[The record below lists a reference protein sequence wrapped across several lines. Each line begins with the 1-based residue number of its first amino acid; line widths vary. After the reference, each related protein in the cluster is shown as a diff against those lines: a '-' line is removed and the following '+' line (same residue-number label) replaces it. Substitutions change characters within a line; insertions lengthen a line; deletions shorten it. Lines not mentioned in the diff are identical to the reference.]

1 MLDMLLNSSD
11 ELLPASG
18 FLGFLVHHWLA
29 VAIVILVL
37 GFALDQLFYVLLD
50 RPQDRWRRR
59 YRALRAFLTAHFGAP
74 ALKEAASE
82 DAGPS
87 AEGPVIHRAGAKY
100 NPNAAPRVGPPPEP
114 GPRPASGPRPEPGP
128 RPASGPR
135 PEPGSQ
141 PASGPQPEPG
151 SQPASGPRPASGP
164 LPGSGSQPAS
174 GTRRAASPAR
184 PAPVE
189 RRTAGTAGETV
200 YEPLRRAPE
209 RAAEGA
215 RRFGQIVTPP
225 PAAREEPIFEP
236 LDEDAP
242 IVVRPDEVQPR
253 SAEPTTLRRR
263 GEPTENGEGN

>member
-50 RPQDRWRRR
+50 RPQDRWRQR

-100 NPNAAPRVGPPPEP
+100 NPNAAPRVGA
-114 GPRPASGPRPEPGP
+114 GPQQAP
-128 RPASGPR
+128 GPR

-141 PASGPQPEPG
+141 PASG
-151 SQPASGPRPASGP
+151 S
-164 LPGSGSQPAS
+164 
-174 GTRRAASPAR
+174 RRAASPAR

-189 RRTAGTAGETV
+189 RQTAGTGGETV

-215 RRFGQIVTPP
+215 QRFGQIVTPP

-242 IVVRPDEVQPR
+242 VVVRPDEVQPR

>member
-50 RPQDRWRRR
+50 RPQDRWRQR
-59 YRALRAFLTAHFGAP
+59 YRALRAFLTTHFGAP
-74 ALKEAASE
+74 ALKEAASK

-100 NPNAAPRVGPPPEP
+100 NPNAAPRVGAGPQQAPGPRPEP
-114 GPRPASGPRPEPGP
+114 GPQPASGPRPEPGLQ
-128 RPASGPR
+128 PASGPQPEPGPR

-141 PASGPQPEPG
+141 PASG
-151 SQPASGPRPASGP
+151 S
-164 LPGSGSQPAS
+164 
-174 GTRRAASPAR
+174 RRAASPAR

-189 RRTAGTAGETV
+189 RQTAGTAGETV
-200 YEPLRRAPE
+200 YEPLRRTPE

>member
-59 YRALRAFLTAHFGAP
+59 YRALRAFLTAHFGVP

-100 NPNAAPRVGPPPEP
+100 NPNAAPRVGLQPEP
-114 GPRPASGPRPEPGP
+114 
-128 RPASGPR
+128 GPR

-141 PASGPQPEPG
+141 PASG
-151 SQPASGPRPASGP
+151 S
-164 LPGSGSQPAS
+164 
-174 GTRRAASPAR
+174 RRAASPAR

-263 GEPTENGEGN
+263 GEPTENGEEN

>member
-50 RPQDRWRRR
+50 RPQDRWRQR
-59 YRALRAFLTAHFGAP
+59 YRALRAFLTTHFGAP
-74 ALKEAASE
+74 ALKEAASK

-100 NPNAAPRVGPPPEP
+100 NPNAAPRVGPQ
-114 GPRPASGPRPEPGP
+114 PASGPRPEPGP
-128 RPASGPR
+128 
-135 PEPGSQ
+135 Q
-141 PASGPQPEPG
+141 P
-151 SQPASGPRPASGP
+151 
-164 LPGSGSQPAS
+164 
-174 GTRRAASPAR
+174 AASPAR
-184 PAPVE
+184 PAPAE
-189 RRTAGTAGETV
+189 RRTAGTGGETV

>member
-29 VAIVILVL
+29 VAIVILIL

-59 YRALRAFLTAHFGAP
+59 YRALRAFLTTHFGAP
-74 ALKEAASE
+74 ALKETASE

-100 NPNAAPRVGPPPEP
+100 NPNAAPRVGPQPAPGPRPEP
-114 GPRPASGPRPEPGP
+114 GSQPASGPRPEPGP

-141 PASGPQPEPG
+141 
-151 SQPASGPRPASGP
+151 
-164 LPGSGSQPAS
+164 
-174 GTRRAASPAR
+174 RAASPAR

-209 RAAEGA
+209 RPAAEGA

>member
-100 NPNAAPRVGPPPEP
+100 NPNAAPRVGPQPEP

-128 RPASGPR
+128 
-135 PEPGSQ
+135 
-141 PASGPQPEPG
+141 
-151 SQPASGPRPASGP
+151 
-164 LPGSGSQPAS
+164 
-174 GTRRAASPAR
+174 RRAASPAR

-209 RAAEGA
+209 RAAAEGA

>member
-100 NPNAAPRVGPPPEP
+100 NPNAAPRVGPQPEP

-128 RPASGPR
+128 RQASGPR

-141 PASGPQPEPG
+141 
-151 SQPASGPRPASGP
+151 
-164 LPGSGSQPAS
+164 
-174 GTRRAASPAR
+174 RAASPAR
-184 PAPVE
+184 PAPAE

-209 RAAEGA
+209 RAAEGT

>member
-29 VAIVILVL
+29 VAIVILAL

-59 YRALRAFLTAHFGAP
+59 YRALRAFLTAHFGVP

-100 NPNAAPRVGPPPEP
+100 NPNAAPRVGLQPEP
-114 GPRPASGPRPEPGP
+114 GPRPEPGP
-128 RPASGPR
+128 QPAPGPRPEPGPQPASGPR

-141 PASGPQPEPG
+141 PASG
-151 SQPASGPRPASGP
+151 S
-164 LPGSGSQPAS
+164 
-174 GTRRAASPAR
+174 RRAASPAR
-184 PAPVE
+184 SAPVE
-189 RRTAGTAGETV
+189 RQTAGTGGETV

>member
-50 RPQDRWRRR
+50 RPQDRWRQR
-59 YRALRAFLTAHFGAP
+59 YRALRAFLTTHFGAP

-114 GPRPASGPRPEPGP
+114 GPRPASGPRPEPGSQ
-128 RPASGPR
+128 PASGPR

-141 PASGPQPEPG
+141 
-151 SQPASGPRPASGP
+151 
-164 LPGSGSQPAS
+164 
-174 GTRRAASPAR
+174 RAASPAR

>member
-50 RPQDRWRRR
+50 RPQDRWRQR
-59 YRALRAFLTAHFGAP
+59 YRALRAFLTTHFGAP

-100 NPNAAPRVGPPPEP
+100 NPNAAPRVGPQPEP
-114 GPRPASGPRPEPGP
+114 GTR
-128 RPASGPR
+128 
-135 PEPGSQ
+135 

-151 SQPASGPRPASGP
+151 P
-164 LPGSGSQPAS
+164 LPGS

>member
-59 YRALRAFLTAHFGAP
+59 YRALRAFLTTHFGAP

-100 NPNAAPRVGPPPEP
+100 NPNAAPRVGPQ
-114 GPRPASGPRPEPGP
+114 PASGPRPEPGP

-135 PEPGSQ
+135 PELGSQ
-141 PASGPQPEPG
+141 PASGP
-151 SQPASGPRPASGP
+151 
-164 LPGSGSQPAS
+164 QPAS

-189 RRTAGTAGETV
+189 RQTAGTGGETV

-242 IVVRPDEVQPR
+242 IVVRLDEVQPR

>member
-50 RPQDRWRRR
+50 RPQDRWRQR
-59 YRALRAFLTAHFGAP
+59 YRALRAFLTTHFGAP
-74 ALKEAASE
+74 ALKEAASK
-82 DAGPS
+82 DAGAP

-100 NPNAAPRVGPPPEP
+100 NPNAAPRVGPQ
-114 GPRPASGPRPEPGP
+114 PAP
-128 RPASGPR
+128 GPR

-141 PASGPQPEPG
+141 PASGP
-151 SQPASGPRPASGP
+151 
-164 LPGSGSQPAS
+164 
-174 GTRRAASPAR
+174 RRAASPAR
-184 PAPVE
+184 PAPAE
-189 RRTAGTAGETV
+189 RQTAGTAGETV

-209 RAAEGA
+209 RAAAEGA
-215 RRFGQIVTPP
+215 QRFGQIVTPP

>member
-59 YRALRAFLTAHFGAP
+59 YRALRAFLTTHFGAP

-114 GPRPASGPRPEPGP
+114 GPRPEPGP
-128 RPASGPR
+128 
-135 PEPGSQ
+135 Q
-141 PASGPQPEPG
+141 
-151 SQPASGPRPASGP
+151 PASGP

>member
-50 RPQDRWRRR
+50 RPQDRWRQR
-59 YRALRAFLTAHFGAP
+59 YRSLRAFLTAHFGAP

-114 GPRPASGPRPEPGP
+114 GPRP
-128 RPASGPR
+128 
-135 PEPGSQ
+135 
-141 PASGPQPEPG
+141 
-151 SQPASGPRPASGP
+151 P
-164 LPGSGSQPAS
+164 LQRKKYPVLH
-174 GTRRAASPAR
+174 SPSH
-184 PAPVE
+184 
-189 RRTAGTAGETV
+189 
-200 YEPLRRAPE
+200 
-209 RAAEGA
+209 
-215 RRFGQIVTPP
+215 RFLSFLHG
-225 PAAREEPIFEP
+225 
-236 LDEDAP
+236 
-242 IVVRPDEVQPR
+242 
-253 SAEPTTLRRR
+253 
-263 GEPTENGEGN
+263 

>member
-50 RPQDRWRRR
+50 RPQDRWRQR

-100 NPNAAPRVGPPPEP
+100 NPNAAPRVGPQPEP

-128 RPASGPR
+128 RQASGPR

-141 PASGPQPEPG
+141 
-151 SQPASGPRPASGP
+151 
-164 LPGSGSQPAS
+164 
-174 GTRRAASPAR
+174 RAASPAR
-184 PAPVE
+184 PAPAE

-209 RAAEGA
+209 RTAEGA

>member
-100 NPNAAPRVGPPPEP
+100 NPNAAPRVGPQ
-114 GPRPASGPRPEPGP
+114 PAP
-128 RPASGPR
+128 GPR

-141 PASGPQPEPG
+141 PASGPRPEPG
-151 SQPASGPRPASGP
+151 P
-164 LPGSGSQPAS
+164 
-174 GTRRAASPAR
+174 RRAASPAR
-184 PAPVE
+184 PAPAE
-189 RRTAGTAGETV
+189 RQTAGTAGETV

-242 IVVRPDEVQPR
+242 IVVRPDEGQPR

>member
-59 YRALRAFLTAHFGAP
+59 YRALRAFLTTHFGAP

-114 GPRPASGPRPEPGP
+114 GPRPASGPRPEPGSQ
-128 RPASGPR
+128 PASGPR

-141 PASGPQPEPG
+141 
-151 SQPASGPRPASGP
+151 PASGP

>member
-50 RPQDRWRRR
+50 RPQDRWRQR
-59 YRALRAFLTAHFGAP
+59 YRALRAFLTTHFGAP

-82 DAGPS
+82 DAGAP

-100 NPNAAPRVGPPPEP
+100 NPNAAPRVGPQ
-114 GPRPASGPRPEPGP
+114 PAP
-128 RPASGPR
+128 GPR

-141 PASGPQPEPG
+141 PASG
-151 SQPASGPRPASGP
+151 S
-164 LPGSGSQPAS
+164 
-174 GTRRAASPAR
+174 RRAASPAR

-189 RRTAGTAGETV
+189 RQTAGTAGETV

-209 RAAEGA
+209 RAAAEGA
-215 RRFGQIVTPP
+215 QRFGQIVTPP

-242 IVVRPDEVQPR
+242 VVVRPDEVQPR

>member
-50 RPQDRWRRR
+50 RPQDRWRQR
-59 YRALRAFLTAHFGAP
+59 YRALRAFLTTHFGAP
-74 ALKEAASE
+74 ALKEAASK

-100 NPNAAPRVGPPPEP
+100 NPNAAPRVGA
-114 GPRPASGPRPEPGP
+114 GPQQAP
-128 RPASGPR
+128 GPR

-141 PASGPQPEPG
+141 PASG
-151 SQPASGPRPASGP
+151 S
-164 LPGSGSQPAS
+164 
-174 GTRRAASPAR
+174 RRAASPAR

-189 RRTAGTAGETV
+189 RQTAGTGGETV

>member
-18 FLGFLVHHWLA
+18 FLGFLVHRWLA

-82 DAGPS
+82 DAGAP

-114 GPRPASGPRPEPGP
+114 GPRPEPGP
-128 RPASGPR
+128 QPASGPR
-135 PEPGSQ
+135 
-141 PASGPQPEPG
+141 PEPG

-164 LPGSGSQPAS
+164 LPGS

-209 RAAEGA
+209 RAAAEGA
-215 RRFGQIVTPP
+215 QRFGQIVTPP

>member
-37 GFALDQLFYVLLD
+37 GFALDQLFYVPLD

-100 NPNAAPRVGPPPEP
+100 NPNAAPRVGPQ
-114 GPRPASGPRPEPGP
+114 PEPGP

-141 PASGPQPEPG
+141 
-151 SQPASGPRPASGP
+151 
-164 LPGSGSQPAS
+164 
-174 GTRRAASPAR
+174 RAASPAR
-184 PAPVE
+184 PAPAG
-189 RRTAGTAGETV
+189 RRTAGTRGETV

>member
-50 RPQDRWRRR
+50 RPQDRWRQR
-59 YRALRAFLTAHFGAP
+59 YRALRAFLTTHFGAP

-100 NPNAAPRVGPPPEP
+100 NPNAAPRVGPQ
-114 GPRPASGPRPEPGP
+114 PAPGP

-141 PASGPQPEPG
+141 PASGPRPEPG
-151 SQPASGPRPASGP
+151 P
-164 LPGSGSQPAS
+164 
-174 GTRRAASPAR
+174 RRAVSPAR
-184 PAPVE
+184 PAPAE
-189 RRTAGTAGETV
+189 RQTAGTRGETV

>member
-100 NPNAAPRVGPPPEP
+100 NPNAAPRVGPQPEP

-128 RPASGPR
+128 QPASGPR
-135 PEPGSQ
+135 PEP
-141 PASGPQPEPG
+141 
-151 SQPASGPRPASGP
+151 
-164 LPGSGSQPAS
+164 GSQPAS

-225 PAAREEPIFEP
+225 PAAREEPLFEP

>member
-59 YRALRAFLTAHFGAP
+59 YRALRAFLTTHFGAP

-100 NPNAAPRVGPPPEP
+100 NPNAAPRVGPQ
-114 GPRPASGPRPEPGP
+114 PAP
-128 RPASGPR
+128 GPR

-141 PASGPQPEPG
+141 PASGPRPEPG
-151 SQPASGPRPASGP
+151 P
-164 LPGSGSQPAS
+164 
-174 GTRRAASPAR
+174 RRAASPAR
-184 PAPVE
+184 PAPAE
-189 RRTAGTAGETV
+189 RQTAGTAGETV

-209 RAAEGA
+209 CAAEGA

>member
-82 DAGPS
+82 EAGSS

-114 GPRPASGPRPEPGP
+114 GPRPASGPRPEPG
-128 RPASGPR
+128 
-135 PEPGSQ
+135 SQ
-141 PASGPQPEPG
+141 
-151 SQPASGPRPASGP
+151 PASGP

>member
-29 VAIVILVL
+29 VAIVILAL

-50 RPQDRWRRR
+50 RPQDRWRQR
-59 YRALRAFLTAHFGAP
+59 YRALRAFLTTHFGAP

-100 NPNAAPRVGPPPEP
+100 NPNAAPRVGPQPAP
-114 GPRPASGPRPEPGP
+114 GPRPAT
-128 RPASGPR
+128 GPR

-141 PASGPQPEPG
+141 PASGPQ
-151 SQPASGPRPASGP
+151 
-164 LPGSGSQPAS
+164 
-174 GTRRAASPAR
+174 RAASPAR
-184 PAPVE
+184 PAPAE
-189 RRTAGTAGETV
+189 RQTAGTGGETV

-209 RAAEGA
+209 RAAAEGA
-215 RRFGQIVTPP
+215 QRFGQIVTPP

>member
-18 FLGFLVHHWLA
+18 FLGFLMHHWLA

-100 NPNAAPRVGPPPEP
+100 NPNAAPRVGPQ
-114 GPRPASGPRPEPGP
+114 PEPGP

-151 SQPASGPRPASGP
+151 SQPASGPQPEPGPRPASGP
-164 LPGSGSQPAS
+164 LPGS

-253 SAEPTTLRRR
+253 SAEPTTLRRG

>member
-50 RPQDRWRRR
+50 RPQDRWRQR
-59 YRALRAFLTAHFGAP
+59 YRALRAFLTTHFGAP

-82 DAGPS
+82 GGGPS

-100 NPNAAPRVGPPPEP
+100 NPNAAPRVGPQPAPGPRPEP
-114 GPRPASGPRPEPGP
+114 GPQPASGPRPEPGP
-128 RPASGPR
+128 
-135 PEPGSQ
+135 
-141 PASGPQPEPG
+141 
-151 SQPASGPRPASGP
+151 
-164 LPGSGSQPAS
+164 
-174 GTRRAASPAR
+174 RRAASPAR

-209 RAAEGA
+209 RAAAEGA

>member
-59 YRALRAFLTAHFGAP
+59 YRALRAFLTTHFGAP

-114 GPRPASGPRPEPGP
+114 GPRPASGPRPEPGSQ
-128 RPASGPR
+128 PASGPR
-135 PEPGSQ
+135 PEPG
-141 PASGPQPEPG
+141 P
-151 SQPASGPRPASGP
+151 
-164 LPGSGSQPAS
+164 
-174 GTRRAASPAR
+174 RRAASPAR
-184 PAPVE
+184 PALAE
-189 RRTAGTAGETV
+189 RQTAGTAGETV